1 MSHVPLEI
9 PHSPRFYCSF
19 LIRMWQ
25 DHDQAPWRASAQS
38 VQTGVIVRFADLDG
52 LFVFLAKEASPSESE
67 P

>member
-1 MSHVPLEI
+1 
-9 PHSPRFYCSF
+9 
-19 LIRMWQ
+19 MWQ